1 MDIQSS
7 TLTEIFELLPVHVPG
22 WVSPVKPP
30 DRAKGGIPRTLYDGN
45 PRGLQCV
52 IDPWAELQRHNQ
64 SLEAYDSVA
73 LYVNDDAKSVD
84 GATVQPGDE
93 QKRIALH
100 VPHGHLRHGVNRLH
114 YKVTRIS
121 GNVSPSRDLTVL
133 YHLRAQANLD
143 LVIPPDV
150 VTEGVNAEK
159 AAAGVTFGCS
169 YTNAEAFDLVRLRIG
184 NESFTQEV
192 SDPSTPVTLTLYTA
206 DFEKVGDGVVE
217 ADFIVADQLGNSRI
231 SATRTLSVSLVQ
243 EDTLQ
248 PPVLVKPAVSPIDPS
263 IYPDGIIVRVDFS
276 AARPGDKARL
286 QAPNALP
293 ETPSFPTLEFN
304 RNNRANFT
312 LDAPLLQAHQ
322 GRNLRV
328 EWVLIRDSA
337 ERASQALRLPIL
349 APTLNL
355 NFRNAPYST
364 VAGGRLN
371 DIALELLINGTPQPD
386 VSIVV
391 TLPGGLTYGDGGSG
405 SRTFVTDSTGV
416 ATVGEVRGASA
427 IGSYTLNAR
436 NDTQTATAVVDIE
449 EPGLIEWLPL
459 GSAPFD
465 IAIAPN
471 GKQLYAPLP
480 YVNAVAVID
489 TQALEVRKLIPV
501 DIRPHAMS
509 ISSDGLRLY
518 TSNRSQEVY
527 EIDTERQVFIRR
539 LSVAGEHA
547 FVSAVSPDNASV
559 YISTWEWNN
568 VHVFNIE
575 TGARIATIHF
585 SENPATL
592 AFSPDGRRLYVG
604 VNHHI
609 GVTARLDILDTTSF
623 GVITRINLPS
633 GSTPHSLAITPDGR
647 FAYVILYGSGQ
658 VAVVDTTS
666 LSVTKYIAVA
676 RNPYQM
682 VINQE
687 GTFGY
692 LTSAYG
698 VISIINLQRNE
709 VARTI
714 ELQGK
719 PWFYGIAL
727 SLDGTHAYVCNSGEN
742 RIAVLRVG

>member
-143 LVIPPDV
+143 LAIPPDV
-150 VTEGVNAEK
+150 VTEGVNAER

-206 DFEKVGDGVVE
+206 DFEKIGDGLVE

-293 ETPSFPTLEFN
+293 GTPPFPTLEFN

-322 GRNLRV
+322 GRNLRL
-328 EWVLIRDSA
+328 EWVLIRDGA

-391 TLPGGLTYGDGGSG
+391 TLPGGFTYGDGGSG

-436 NDTQTATAVVDIE
+436 SDTQTATAVVDIE
-449 EPGLIEWLPL
+449 EPGLIEWISVS
-459 GSAPFD
+459 SAP
-465 IAIAPN
+465 IEIVTAPD
-471 GKQLYAPLP
+471 GQRLYASVPSMH
-480 YVNAVAVID
+480 AVAVID
-489 TQALEVRKLIPV
+489 TRALNVSKYIPV
-501 DIRPHAMS
+501 DVASQMLA
-509 ISSDGLRLY
+509 ISNDGQRLY
-518 TSNRSQEVY
+518 TANRSNNAN
-527 EIDTERQVFIRR
+527 EIDTERQVFSRR
-539 LSVAGEHA
+539 LSVGSELAHYL
-547 FVSAVSPDNASV
+547 AVSPDSARV
-559 YISTWEWNN
+559 YVSTWEWGN
-568 VHVFNIE
+568 VHVFD
-575 TGARIATIHF
+575 TASAARIATIKF
-585 SENPATL
+585 VESPAGL
-592 AFSPDGRRLYVG
+592 AFSPDGRRLYVAINNFSG
-604 VNHHI
+604 VAARFDIIDTAGLGTIKQISLPGGSNPHM
-609 GVTARLDILDTTSF
+609 VTVS
-623 GVITRINLPS
+623 
-633 GSTPHSLAITPDGR
+633 PDGR

>member
-30 DRAKGGIPRTLYDGN
+30 DLAKGGIPRTLYDGN

-100 VPHGHLRHGVNRLH
+100 VPHGYLRHGVNRLH

-150 VTEGVNAEK
+150 VTEGVNAER

-169 YTNAEAFDLVRLRIG
+169 YTNAESFDLVRLRIG

-293 ETPSFPTLEFN
+293 GTPPFPTLEFN

-322 GRNLRV
+322 GRNLRL
-328 EWVLIRDSA
+328 EWVLIRDGA

-371 DIALELLINGTPQPD
+371 DIALESLINGTPQPD

-391 TLPGGLTYGDGGSG
+391 TLPGGFTYGDGGSG

-436 NDTQTATAVVDIE
+436 SDTQTATAVVDIE
-449 EPGLIEWLPL
+449 EPGLIEWISVS
-459 GSAPFD
+459 SAP
-465 IAIAPN
+465 IEIVTAPD
-471 GKQLYAPLP
+471 GQRLYASVPSMH
-480 YVNAVAVID
+480 AVAVID
-489 TQALEVRKLIPV
+489 TRALNVSKYIPV
-501 DIRPHAMS
+501 DVASQMLA
-509 ISSDGLRLY
+509 ISNDGQRLY
-518 TSNRSQEVY
+518 TANRSNNAN
-527 EIDTERQVFIRR
+527 EIDTERQVFSRR
-539 LSVAGEHA
+539 LSVGSELAHYL
-547 FVSAVSPDNASV
+547 AVSPDSARV
-559 YISTWEWNN
+559 YVSTWEWGN
-568 VHVFNIE
+568 VHVFD
-575 TGARIATIHF
+575 TASAARIATIKF
-585 SENPATL
+585 VESPAGL
-592 AFSPDGRRLYVG
+592 AFSPDGRRLYVAINNFSG
-604 VNHHI
+604 VAARFDIIDTAGLGTIKQISLPGGSNPHM
-609 GVTARLDILDTTSF
+609 VTVS
-623 GVITRINLPS
+623 
-633 GSTPHSLAITPDGR
+633 PDGR

-666 LSVTKYIAVA
+666 LSVTKYIVVA